1 MGWLDNTIGRGI
13 TKKKSPAKKQIASA
27 PLPKAQSASTIPA
40 SVAVDA
46 VELLSQE
53 GIDAIIDFEVGG
65 GRYYEDYL
73 SGVCR
78 PNTGDSGITIGV
90 GCDLGHLSKDEFER
104 EWKEFLAPETFNKL
118 IKVIGFRGWNAEDC
132 LTGLA
137 SVYIPY
143 ATALA
148 HFSKY
153 TLPKWIERSRK
164 LWPNWDSL
172 LPLQR
177 TALLSIA
184 YNRGTSLTGARRE
197 EMREMVELLKD
208 NNLKGIPSLIRSMSH
223 WHTLNGLQ
231 IRRHKEAILFESPV
245 RKVT

>member
-13 TKKKSPAKKQIASA
+13 TKRKSPAKKPVASVTQPKPA
-27 PLPKAQSASTIPA
+27 PIVLAP
-40 SVAVDA
+40 VAVDA
-46 VELLSQE
+46 VELLTQE

-65 GRYYEDYL
+65 GKYYEDYL

-78 PNTGDSGITIGV
+78 PNTGDSGITIGI
-90 GCDLGHLSKDEFER
+90 GCDLGHLSKEEFER

-118 IKVIGFRGWNAEDC
+118 MKVIGFRGWNAED
-132 LTGLA
+132 TQSGLS
-137 SVYIPY
+137 SVYIPFS
-143 ATALA
+143 TALT

-197 EMREMVELLKD
+197 EMREIVERLKEG
-208 NNLKGIPSLIRSMSH
+208 NLQGIPLLIRNMSH

-245 RKVT
+245 QIAT

>member
-1 MGWLDNTIGRGI
+1 MGWLDNTIGRGL
-13 TKKKSPAKKQIASA
+13 TKRKSPAKKQIASA
-27 PLPKAQSASTIPA
+27 PEPKAPSAPTTPIT
-40 SVAVDA
+40 VDA
-46 VELLSQE
+46 VELLTQE
-53 GIDAIIDFEVGG
+53 GIDAIVDFEVGG

-78 PNTGDSGITIGV
+78 PNTAESGITIGI
-90 GCDLGHLSKDEFER
+90 GCDLGHLSRDEFER

-118 IKVIGFRGWNAEDC
+118 SKVIGFRGWNAEDC
-132 LTGLA
+132 QTGLS
-137 SVYIPY
+137 SVYIPFT
-143 ATALA
+143 TAMA

-172 LPLQR
+172 LPMQR

-184 YNRGTSLTGARRE
+184 YNRGTSLTGTRRE
-197 EMREMVELLKD
+197 EMREIVDALKD
-208 NNLKGIPSLIRSMSH
+208 KSLGGIPKLIRNMSH

-231 IRRHKEAILFESPV
+231 IRRHKEAILFECADQK
-245 RKVT
+245 RT